1 MTDKKTQGHKDSG
14 TQRHKKTKTRGQ
26 KDTGTKRH
34 GNKKTRG
41 HKDTGTQ
48 RHRDKKTQGH
58 KDTGGTQRH
67 RRDTKTQE
75 EIIRQ
80 EILKTS
86 KAFLYHGA
94 TDIPSMLFIF
104 YSLLSMKI

>member
-14 TQRHKKTKTRGQ
+14 TQRHKKTKTQGQ
-26 KDTGTKRH
+26 KDT
-34 GNKKTRG
+34 
-41 HKDTGTQ
+41 
-48 RHRDKKTQGH
+48 
-58 KDTGGTQRH
+58 GTQRH

-86 KAFLYHGA
+86 KAFLYLGA
-94 TDIPSMLFIF
+94 SDILDVVFKAISSFISYF
-104 YSLLSMKI
+104 DFMINLLDIHQF